1 MFIRI
6 PGAEFKV
13 SLLELIQGNQKT
25 SINFCLIGNVLHLQ
39 TSGTLIDEKQLVLKE
54 YDSQDT
60 TEITVNIEQTIN
72 LINPKE
78 AVIINVR
85 GDIMEI
91 KQNSFE
97 FVATRTPEQRVE
109 STLDTTQSKPFDN
122 FGLIRFISDSKS
134 LDGVAKT
141 LSLGLAP
148 IIVFDNIAYLYY
160 SNTVYST
167 RVKLPDCSIPSEV
180 ARKLSNVLMRSK
192 SCSYVHDAE
201 NGVLTINIS
210 NSETV
215 TIMTQKT
222 NKQLV
227 QGIKNVLVNLR
238 DVATISLRNYKE
250 YMNIICKAYKKL
262 LLELTI
268 CEDGIQLHVDNVTTK
283 FNIGSKGK
291 SLVSIKISTE
301 QLSAISRLFGEEI
314 DVVVKKGD
322 NCICLMQKNS
332 EKKLVLA
339 GMLY

>member
-6 PGAEFKV
+6 SGAELKTN
-13 SLLELIQGNQKT
+13 LLELIQGNKRT
-25 SINFCLIGNVLHLQ
+25 SINFCLIGNILHLQ
-39 TSGTLIDEKQLVLKE
+39 TSGALIDEKKLVLRE
-54 YDSQDT
+54 YDSKDT

-72 LINPKE
+72 LLNENEP
-78 AVIINVR
+78 VIINVR

-109 STLDTTQSKPFDN
+109 NILDTSTSSKFDN
-122 FGLIRFISDSKS
+122 FGLIRFISDSKA

-148 IIVFDNIAYLYY
+148 IVIHDNIAYLYY

-167 RVKLPDCSIPSEV
+167 KVKLPDCSIPSEV
-180 ARKLSNVLMRSK
+180 ARKLSNVLARSK

-201 NGVLTINIS
+201 SGLLTISIS
-210 NSETV
+210 NNETV
-215 TIMTQKT
+215 TIMSQKA

-238 DVATISLRNYKE
+238 DVATVSLRNYKE
-250 YMNIICKAYKKL
+250 YMDIICKAYKKL

-268 CEDGIQLHVDNVTTK
+268 CEDGIQLHVDNVSTK
-283 FNIGSKGK
+283 FVIGSKGK

-301 QLSAISRLFGEEI
+301 QLSAISRLFGEEVG
-314 DVVVKKGD
+314 VVVKKGD

-332 EKKLVLA
+332 EKKLILA